1 MSTVQIVFFSIA
13 VIGSYF
19 LGAIPFGFLFAKRKG
34 INIYEHGSGN
44 IGATNVFRV
53 MGKGWGILTSI
64 LDILK
69 GFIPAMIIPLMFSK
83 FGMKDYYVPMQLSC
97 AFAAIIGHCWPVYLK
112 FKGGKGVAT
121 SAGAMIGLAPL
132 PAVIALVVWL
142 IVMFIFR
149 FVSLASITAAIVLPV
164 ATWITFFMGFM
175 EKGTK
180 YDIYIPI
187 VLTLLSLVIV
197 LRHKKNIQRLLS
209 GTENRFSKKK

>member
-1 MSTVQIVFFSIA
+1 MSTIQIVFFTIA

-19 LGAIPFGFLFAKRKG
+19 LGAIPFGFLLAKRKG

-53 MGKGWGILTSI
+53 MGKPWGVLTFI
-64 LDILK
+64 LDMLK
-69 GFIPAMIIPLMFSK
+69 GFIPAMIIPLVFSI
-83 FGMKDYYVPMQLSC
+83 FGMDYYVPMQLAC

-132 PAVIALVVWL
+132 PAAIALVVWV
-142 IVMFIFR
+142 IVMLLFR
-149 FVSLASITAAIVLPV
+149 FVSLSSITAAIVLPV
-164 ATWITFFMGFM
+164 ATWITFFMDFM
-175 EKGTK
+175 RKGTK

-187 VLTLLSLVIV
+187 VLTLLSILIV

-209 GTENRFSKKK
+209 GTENRFSKKI